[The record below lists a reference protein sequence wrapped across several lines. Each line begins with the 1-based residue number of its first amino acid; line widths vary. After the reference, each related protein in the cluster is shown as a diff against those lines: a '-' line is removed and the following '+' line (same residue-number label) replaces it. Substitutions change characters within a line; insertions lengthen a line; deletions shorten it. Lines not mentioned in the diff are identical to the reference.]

1 MAYAITL
8 VVPMAAEM
16 LSHCRRIPAMVEER
30 LKATMEMRRGFVS
43 VKDPIPDISD
53 IPKWTR

>member
-1 MAYAITL
+1 
-8 VVPMAAEM
+8 
-16 LSHCRRIPAMVEER
+16 MVEER